1 MGSVKLPGSHE
12 IYVELIFG
20 LSASVLSPQ
29 VV

>member
-1 MGSVKLPGSHE
+1 MLLVD
-12 IYVELIFG
+12 IVEFFELFVNG